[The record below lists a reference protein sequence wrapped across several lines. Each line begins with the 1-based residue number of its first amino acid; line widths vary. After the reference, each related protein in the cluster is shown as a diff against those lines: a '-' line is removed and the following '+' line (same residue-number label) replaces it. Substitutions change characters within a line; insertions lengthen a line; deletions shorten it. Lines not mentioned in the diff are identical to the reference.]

1 MASSRDD
8 FVIAIRSAFLK
19 KSYQQKFSLL
29 TLIFLSLVI
38 LILGSLNF
46 KTIQYVKIGINE
58 VIYRSSF
65 IVSAPENYIKNL
77 NVRMKEHFEFYD
89 EFKKNENELNKLREK
104 KLTNDFLILENKR
117 LRELINESSQ
127 SEDIYAKVL
136 IDKNSPYLK
145 SIILNKGSKD
155 NVKIGMAIVD
165 DSYLIGK
172 IIEVN
177 YTNSRA
183 LLLSDLNS
191 KIPVLLEPLD
201 IHAVLSGSG
210 KDFGL
215 IEYTKDGYDQ
225 QISGEEIIVYTS
237 GYGDLFKS
245 GMPVGKIIKDKITGQ
260 NIVNFFSDFKQLN
273 YIKIVSYKTGVIN

>member
-127 SEDIYAKVL
+127 SEDIFAKVL

-215 IEYTKDGYDQ
+215 IEYTKDGYEQ

-245 GMPVGKIIKDKITGQ
+245 GMPVGKIIKNKITGQ

-273 YIKIVSYKTGVIN
+273 YIKIVSYKTGVTN